1 VDSARIITENHKLL
15 DELETAYKDMEVIL
29 EHSEREKQIIYQEL
43 QQKFDALKSL
53 YDELSNKENML
64 IHLEKLSSVGQFIAE
79 LIHELSNP
87 LTAISAQSELIL
99 MNNQDEN
106 LKIRLEQISSNSK
119 RMGAILKRFKAMAY
133 KSKENFQVFDLTK
146 NLTECL
152 ATIELIKPRSVEIN
166 MEFGKT
172 NLMVKG
178 DPYQT
183 SQIFLNMAKNAF
195 DAMSSQG
202 SILTVCSDSINSD
215 RIINSEIIG
224 RYYCQPKEKWQKLLK
239 LYDNFALVSFKD
251 QGTGIPEEI
260 ISGIFNPFFTTKDRD
275 KGTGLGLSI
284 SSDIAIRH
292 NGNIA
297 VKSDWGTG
305 TTFQILIPIKE

>member
-1 VDSARIITENHKLL
+1 LDSAKLIKENQKLL

-29 EHSEREKQIIYQEL
+29 EQSEREKQIIYDEL

-53 YDELSNKENML
+53 YDQLSNKENRL

-87 LTAISAQSELIL
+87 LTAISVQSELLL
-99 MNNQDEN
+99 MSERDEE
-106 LKIRLEQISSNSK
+106 LKIRLEQILSNSK
-119 RMGAILKRFKAMAY
+119 RMGAILKRFKEMAY
-133 KSKENFQVFDLTK
+133 KSKENFQVFDLNK
-146 NLTECL
+146 NLADCL
-152 ATIELIKPRSVEIN
+152 ATIELIKPRSIEIK
-166 MEFGKT
+166 MELGET
-172 NLMVKG
+172 NLMVNG

-202 SILTVCSDSINSD
+202 SILTVSIDSIDSD
-215 RIINSEIIG
+215 KIINSEIIG
-224 RYYCQPKEKWQKLLK
+224 KYYCQPREKWQKLLR

-260 ISGIFNPFFTTKDRD
+260 ISSIFNPFFTTKDRD

-292 NGNIA
+292 SANIA
-297 VKSDWGTG
+297 VKSDWGKG
-305 TTFQILIPIKE
+305 TIFQILIPNKE